1 MHPDEIEEI
10 EYRFG
15 PKLWDATPGV
25 CCAAF
30 QLGACPHTEGDYD
43 AEMTDA
49 ELDEW
54 LDYLAAEGLL
64 GFHGP
69 ARPAPTSADEPF

>member
-1 MHPDEIEEI
+1 MHPDEIEE
-10 EYRFG
+10 
-15 PKLWDATPGV
+15 
-25 CCAAF
+25 
-30 QLGACPHTEGDYD
+30 
-43 AEMTDA
+43 TDA

-69 ARPAPTSADEPF
+69 ARPAPTDFPAHPGHWMEWVSTYQGTFTDPNFASADEPF